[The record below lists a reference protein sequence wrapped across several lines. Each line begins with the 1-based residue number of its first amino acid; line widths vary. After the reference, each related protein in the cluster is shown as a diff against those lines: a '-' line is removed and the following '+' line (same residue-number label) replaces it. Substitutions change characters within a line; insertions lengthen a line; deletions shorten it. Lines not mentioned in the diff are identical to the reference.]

1 MTTTTTTT
9 ATRRTVLT
17 LAGAALIAG
26 ASGRALDPAAGAQEA
41 TPAGEAMYG
50 GMTIADLEAVTADEN
65 YKLLAVVKTLS
76 NEYWQTME
84 RGYQEAAAEKGVT
97 IDVVSVPTEQ
107 DTEQQ
112 LNQVQTALAQ
122 GYQAIMVSPITPT
135 NLIPALIQAT
145 EAGIP
150 IINVDEKVDPA
161 AAEEAGVILTSVIAS
176 DNRDAGARAAQWMI
190 ENAPDGG
197 QVAIIEGK
205 AGNLSGLDRKE
216 GFQEAIEA
224 AGNFEI
230 VASQP
235 ADWDGPKALD
245 VTANILQANPD
256 LVGIYAANDTMALG
270 AVEAAR
276 AAGKL
281 EQVAIL
287 GTDAVPAA
295 LAAVEAGDLEGTVA
309 QFPAE
314 AAKIATS
321 LAILAIQGAPV
332 EGFIPSPI
340 ELITADNVD
349 TMMGGDENEGTPAA

>member
-1 MTTTTTTT
+1 MTHRPTTTS
-9 ATRRTVLT
+9 RRTVLT
-17 LAGAALIAG
+17 VAGAALLAGAAGRRL
-26 ASGRALDPAAGAQEA
+26 SGSALAQDA
-41 TPAGEAMYG
+41 TPAGEATFG
-50 GMTIADLEAVTADEN
+50 GMTIADLQAVTADQN

-76 NEYWQTME
+76 NEYWQTMQ
-84 RGYQEAAAEKGVT
+84 RGYEEAAADKGVT
-97 IDVVSVPTEQ
+97 IDVLSVPTEQ

-135 NLIPALIQAT
+135 NLIPALAQAT
-145 EAGIP
+145 ADGIP

-161 AAEEAGVILTSVIAS
+161 AAEEAGVTLTSVIAS
-176 DNRDAGARAAQWMI
+176 DNRDAGARAAEWMI
-190 ENAPDGG
+190 DNIPDGG

-205 AGNLSGLDRKE
+205 AGNQSGLDRKE
-216 GFQEAIEA
+216 GFQSTIEA
-224 AGNFEI
+224 AGTFTI

-245 VTANILQANPD
+245 VTTNILQANPD

-270 AVEAAR
+270 AVEAVR

-281 EQVAIL
+281 DQVAIL

-295 LAAVEAGDLEGTVA
+295 LAAVQAGDMKGTVA

-314 AAKIATS
+314 EAKIATS
-321 LAILAIQGAPV
+321 LAILAIQGKPV

-340 ELITADNVD
+340 ELITADNVG
-349 TMMGGDENEGTPAA
+349 TMMGGEEATPAA